1 MTLMVTLDPSL
12 PQRHPKGS
20 TSATDVVS
28 PKEGR
33 FIYCFTERGEEA
45 YPFTPLES
53 PVACRG
59 DDPQSLSPL
68 TNAGS
73 KAPRELLTGLT
84 GLEGAKLE
92 TISFG
97 GIAAIA
103 SPLRTATF
111 DQLEKGAII
120 ESILKHEE
128 VNSRLFTN
136 RTVVPVRFGTI
147 ADDPVQ
153 VKELLKKIYLQVKAA
168 LKRLEGKIELVVRA
182 SWDPQA
188 VLEEVKGEIMKGEF
202 GLVDLQEK
210 IAIGR
215 RLFEAV
221 ETRRRATIETIHKRL
236 YPLAVDFS
244 VGREGTEEMIF
255 DRSYLIQREK
265 EPLFDE
271 AVNHIANKYEDRLA
285 FKYLGP
291 LPPYSFTRL
300 EITRGNFE
308 AVDEARKTLESPE
321 KASLEQIKASY
332 RRLSLLYH
340 PDRNP
345 DDPGAEESFRNVT
358 RAYEILEAY
367 CEANPWLEEGRI
379 YSFVREDVES
389 VVMVRDGS
397 A

>member
-1 MTLMVTLDPSL
+1 
-12 PQRHPKGS
+12 
-20 TSATDVVS
+20 
-28 PKEGR
+28 
-33 FIYCFTERGEEA
+33 
-45 YPFTPLES
+45 
-53 PVACRG
+53 
-59 DDPQSLSPL
+59 L

-73 KAPRELLTGLT
+73 KAPRELLTGFT

-92 TISFG
+92 TISYG
-97 GIAAIA
+97 EIAALV

-182 SWDPQA
+182 SWDLNF
-188 VLEEVKGEIMKGEF
+188 VLQEVKGEF
-202 GLVDLQEK
+202 TNGLPQAVDLQEK
-210 IAIGR
+210 IAIGKQ
-215 RLFEAV
+215 LFEAV
-221 ETRRRATIETIHKRL
+221 DTRKRAIIETIHKGF
-236 YPLAVDFS
+236 YPLTLDFS

-255 DRSYLIQREK
+255 DGSYLVEREK

-271 AVNHIANKYEDRLA
+271 AVNRLA
-285 FKYLGP
+285 NEYEGRLTFKYIGP

-300 EITRGNFE
+300 EISQGNFE
-308 AVDEARKTLESPE
+308 VVEEARKTLGLPE
-321 KASLEQIKASY
+321 KSSLEEIKTSY
-332 RRLSLLYH
+332 RRLSLAHH

-345 DDPGAEESFRNVT
+345 DDPKAEERFRNVL
-358 RAYEILEAY
+358 RAYEILETY
-367 CEANPWLEEGRI
+367 CEDNRWLEEGRI
-379 YSFVREDVES
+379 YSFTRDDVES
-389 VVMVRDGS
+389 AVMVSGRRLSEVRDGS
-397 A
+397 PRGDGQ